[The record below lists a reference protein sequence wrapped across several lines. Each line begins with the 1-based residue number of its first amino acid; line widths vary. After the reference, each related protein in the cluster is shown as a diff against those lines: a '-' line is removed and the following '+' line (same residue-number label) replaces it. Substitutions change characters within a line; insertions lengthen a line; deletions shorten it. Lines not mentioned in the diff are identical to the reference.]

1 MKKMLMTVMTLLVLA
16 GNSPKLLAAP
26 VLDLSPLVPVGLVTD
41 LTSVAVGEALPV
53 LAGLLLNN
61 PLSEPL
67 VNNFGMAKP
76 LTDLLLGGDTLKGL
90 TTLYGPLDAVLLPVV
105 DVTAGLTSVLTGGQA
120 GSPSGGIDAIPLGFL
135 VDPVEILMSM
145 SPNLAP

>member
-1 MKKMLMTVMTLLVLA
+1 MKKMLMTAMTLLVLA
-16 GNSPKLLAAP
+16 GNSPKLLADP
-26 VLDLSPLVPVGLVTD
+26 VLDMSPLVPVGLVTD

-67 VNNFGMAKP
+67 VDNLGMAKP

-90 TTLYGPLDAVLLPVV
+90 TTLYGPLDAVLLPVI

-135 VDPVEILMSM
+135 VDPLEILMSM

>member
-1 MKKMLMTVMTLLVLA
+1 MKKMLMTVMTLLVLVC
-16 GNSPKLLAAP
+16 NSPKLLAEP
-26 VLDLSPLVPVGLVTD
+26 LLDLSPLVPVGLVTD

-67 VNNFGMAKP
+67 VDNLGMAKP

-135 VDPVEILMSM
+135 VDPLEILMSM

>member
-1 MKKMLMTVMTLLVLA
+1 MKKMLMTVMTLLVLVC
-16 GNSPKLLAAP
+16 NSPKLLAEP
-26 VLDLSPLVPVGLVTD
+26 LLDLSPLVPVGLVTD

-67 VNNFGMAKP
+67 VDNLGMAKP

-120 GSPSGGIDAIPLGFL
+120 GSPSGGIDAISLGFL
-135 VDPVEILMSM
+135 VDPLEILMSM

>member
-16 GNSPKLLAAP
+16 GNSPKLLAEP
-26 VLDLSPLVPVGLVTD
+26 LLDLSPLVPVGLVTD

-67 VNNFGMAKP
+67 VDNLGMAKP

-135 VDPVEILMSM
+135 VDPLEILMSM